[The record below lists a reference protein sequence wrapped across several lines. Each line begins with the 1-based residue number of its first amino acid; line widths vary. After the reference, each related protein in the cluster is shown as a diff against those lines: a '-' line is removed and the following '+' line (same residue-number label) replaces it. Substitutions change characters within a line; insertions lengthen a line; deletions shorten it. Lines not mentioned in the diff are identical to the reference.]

1 MSITINKTPARR
13 LQDRVAIITGGAHG
27 IGKAYAQRFVQEGAK
42 VVIADI
48 DGEAAEQAAQEIN
61 DAGGVAI
68 GMRVDIA
75 DLTLCQKMAQT
86 TIDKFGRID
95 ALVNNAALFSRIP
108 MTRGRFD
115 EIPEAEW
122 DRMFQV
128 NVKGIWYT
136 CRSVVPFMEKQQY
149 GRIVNVSSSTVF
161 QSPGTRIHYISSKAA
176 VIGFTRTLAREIG
189 PSNITVNC
197 ISPGSTLS
205 EEEPSEEMK
214 AYRARRVSERS
225 IQRVQYP
232 DDLAGAAVFFC
243 SEDSAFITGQNMII
257 DGGQVMI

>member
-1 MSITINKTPARR
+1 MDFKISQLPAQR
-13 LQDRVAIITGGAHG
+13 LKDKVAIITGGAHG
-27 IGKAYAQRFVQEGAK
+27 IGKAYAQRFVAEGAK

-48 DGEAAEQAAQEIN
+48 DGEGAEQVAQEIRA
-61 DAGGVAI
+61 AGGQAI
-68 GMRVDIA
+68 GLMVDISKLA
-75 DLTLCQKMAQT
+75 LCQKMAQT
-86 TIDKFGRID
+86 TMDHFGQID

-108 MTRGRFD
+108 MTRARFD
-115 EIPEAEW
+115 AIPEEEW
-122 DRMFQV
+122 DRMFDV

-136 CRSVVPFMEKQQY
+136 CRSVVPFMEARQH

-189 PSNITVNC
+189 ISNITVNC

-205 EEEPSEEMK
+205 EENPSEETK
-214 AYRARRVSERS
+214 DYRKRRVADRA
-225 IQRVQYP
+225 IQRIQFP
-232 DDLAGAAVFFC
+232 DDLAGAAVFLC
-243 SEDSAFITGQNMII
+243 SEDSSFITGQNLII

>member
-1 MSITINKTPARR
+1 MTINIGKTPAGR
-13 LQDRVAIITGGAHG
+13 LKDRVAIITGGAHG
-27 IGKAYAQRFVQEGAK
+27 IGKAYAQRFVEEGAK

-48 DGEAAEQAAQEIN
+48 DGDAALQVARDIV
-61 DAGGVAI
+61 DAGGEAL
-68 GMRVDIA
+68 GLRVDIS
-75 DLTLCQKMAQT
+75 DLKLCQQMAHATFEQ
-86 TIDKFGRID
+86 FGRID

-115 EIPEAEW
+115 AIPEEEW
-122 DRMFQV
+122 NRMFDV

-136 CRSVVPFMEKQQY
+136 CRSVVPFMEKQQH

-189 PSNITVNC
+189 VSNITVNC

-205 EEEPSEEMK
+205 EEDPTEDMI
-214 AYRARRVSERS
+214 AYRARRVSERA

-243 SEDSAFITGQNMII
+243 SDESSFISGQNLII

>member
-1 MSITINKTPARR
+1 MNLNINTTPANR
-13 LQDRVAIITGGAHG
+13 LKDRVAIVTGGAHG
-27 IGKAYAQRFVQEGAK
+27 IGKAYAQRFVAEGAK
-42 VVIADI
+42 VVVADI
-48 DGEAAEQAAQEIN
+48 DGVAAEQVAKEIN
-61 DAGGVAI
+61 DAGGAAI
-68 GMRVDIA
+68 GLRVDIS
-75 DLTLCQKMAQT
+75 DLKLCQQMAQT

-95 ALVNNAALFSRIP
+95 ALINNAALFSRIP

-115 EIPEAEW
+115 EIPEDEW
-122 DRMFQV
+122 ERMFQV

-136 CRSVVPFMEKQQY
+136 CRAVVPFMEKQQH

-161 QSPGTRIHYISSKAA
+161 QNPGTRIHYIASKAA

-205 EEEPSEEMK
+205 EEDPSEEMV
-214 AYRARRVSERS
+214 AYRARRVADRA

-243 SEDSAFITGQNMII
+243 SDESSFITGQNLII

>member
-1 MSITINKTPARR
+1 MSITINKTPASR

-75 DLTLCQKMAQT
+75 DLTLCQAMAQT

-205 EEEPSEEMK
+205 EEDPSEEMK

>member
-1 MSITINKTPARR
+1 MSITINKAPASR

-75 DLTLCQKMAQT
+75 DLTLCRKMAQT
-86 TIDKFGRID
+86 TFDTFGRID

-205 EEEPSEEMK
+205 EEDPSEEMK

>member
-1 MSITINKTPARR
+1 MQVNISSTPAHR
-13 LQDRVAIITGGAHG
+13 LRDRVAIITGGAHG

-48 DGEAAEQAAQEIN
+48 DGDAAQQVAKEIN
-61 DAGGVAI
+61 DAGGTAL
-68 GMRVDIA
+68 GLHVDIS
-75 DLTLCQKMAQT
+75 DLALCQQMARTSMEQ
-86 TIDKFGRID
+86 FGRID

-115 EIPEAEW
+115 AIPEAEW

-128 NVKGIWYT
+128 NVKGIWFT
-136 CRSVVPFMEKQQY
+136 CRAVVPFMEAQQY

-161 QSPGTRIHYISSKAA
+161 QNPGTRIHYISSKAA

-189 PSNITVNC
+189 GSNITVNC
-197 ISPGSTLS
+197 LSPGSTLS
-205 EEEPSEEMK
+205 EEDPSEETK
-214 AYRARRVSERS
+214 AYRARRVVDRA
-225 IQRVQYP
+225 IARIQYP

-243 SEDSAFITGQNMII
+243 SEESSFITGQNLII

>member
-1 MSITINKTPARR
+1 MTLNINKTPSNR
-13 LQDRVAIITGGAHG
+13 LTGRVAIITGGAHG
-27 IGKAYAQRFVQEGAK
+27 IGKAYAQRFHEEGAK
-42 VVIADI
+42 IVIADI
-48 DGEAAEQAAQEIN
+48 DGEAAEKVAGEIN
-61 DAGGVAI
+61 DDGGSAI
-68 GMRVDIA
+68 GLRVDIA
-75 DLTLCQKMAQT
+75 DFSLCQKMAQT
-86 TIDKFGRID
+86 TIDHFGRID

-122 DRMFQV
+122 DHMFQV
-128 NVKGIWYT
+128 NVKGLWYA
-136 CRSVVPFMEKQQY
+136 CRAVIPFMVERKY

-161 QSPGTRIHYISSKAA
+161 QNPGTRIHYIASKAA

-189 PSNITVNC
+189 GSNITVNT

-205 EEEPSEEMK
+205 EEDPSEEAI
-214 AYRARRVSERS
+214 AYRARKISERA
-225 IQRVQYP
+225 IQRIQYP

-243 SEDSAFITGQNMII
+243 SDDSSFISGQNLVI

>member
-1 MSITINKTPARR
+1 MTLDISKTPAHR
-13 LQDRVAIITGGAHG
+13 LKGRVAIITGGAHG
-27 IGKAYAQRFVQEGAK
+27 IGKAYAQRFVEEDAK

-48 DGEAAEQAAQEIN
+48 DGDAAAQVAKEIT
-61 DAGGVAI
+61 DAGGAAI
-68 GMRVDIA
+68 GLRVDIS
-75 DLTLCQKMAQT
+75 DLKLCQQMAQT
-86 TIDKFGRID
+86 AIDHYGRID

-115 EIPEAEW
+115 AIPEEEW
-122 DRMFQV
+122 DRMFEV

-136 CRSVVPFMEKQQY
+136 CRSVVPFMEKQQH

-161 QSPGTRIHYISSKAA
+161 QNPGTRIHYISSKAA

-189 PSNITVNC
+189 IHNITVNC

-205 EEEPSEEMK
+205 EEDPSDETK
-214 AYRARRVSERS
+214 AYRARRVVERS

-243 SEDSAFITGQNMII
+243 SDESSFITGQNLII

>member
-205 EEEPSEEMK
+205 EEDPSEEMK

>member
-1 MSITINKTPARR
+1 MSITINKTPASR
-13 LQDRVAIITGGAHG
+13 LQDKVAIVTGGAHG

-61 DAGGVAI
+61 AAGGVAI
-68 GMRVDIA
+68 GMHVDIA

-189 PSNITVNC
+189 ISNITVNC

-205 EEEPSEEMK
+205 EEDPSEEMK
-214 AYRARRVSERS
+214 AYRARRVSERA

>member
-1 MSITINKTPARR
+1 
-13 LQDRVAIITGGAHG
+13 
-27 IGKAYAQRFVQEGAK
+27 
-42 VVIADI
+42 
-48 DGEAAEQAAQEIN
+48 
-61 DAGGVAI
+61 
-68 GMRVDIA
+68 
-75 DLTLCQKMAQT
+75 
-86 TIDKFGRID
+86 
-95 ALVNNAALFSRIP
+95 
-108 MTRGRFD
+108 
-115 EIPEAEW
+115 
-122 DRMFQV
+122 MFQV

-205 EEEPSEEMK
+205 EEDPSEEMK

>member
-1 MSITINKTPARR
+1 MNFKLNTAPANR
-13 LQDRVAIITGGAHG
+13 LKDRVAIITGGAHG
-27 IGKAYAQRFVQEGAK
+27 IGKAYAQRFVAEGAK
-42 VVIADI
+42 VVVADI
-48 DGEAAEQAAQEIN
+48 DGAAAEQVAKEIG
-61 DAGGVAI
+61 DAGGTAI
-68 GMRVDIA
+68 GMQVDIA
-75 DLTLCQKMAQT
+75 DLAMCQQMAQAAME
-86 TIDKFGRID
+86 KFGRID

-136 CRSVVPFMEKQQY
+136 CRSVVPFMEKQQH

-161 QSPGTRIHYISSKAA
+161 QNPGTRIHYIASKAA

-205 EEEPSEEMK
+205 EEDPSEEMK
-214 AYRARRVSERS
+214 AYRARRVADRS

-243 SEDSAFITGQNMII
+243 SDESSFITGQNLIV